1 MKKSIGIVALAVCAM
16 TITSCGAPTISREQA
31 VAEANV
37 IKETIAAG
45 GEAAAG
51 SVLALDYRTN
61 ITEEMMGM
69 KETTESKGYV
79 HIDMNQYYVR
89 TLVENKVSV
98 SGFGENE
105 STTYSIE
112 AYMFADGD
120 MVYYG
125 TIEKENGQFIQDYHS
140 SSPFTEYE
148 TTLVNTI
155 RGSYEQIDI
164 VFAQAITAIFR
175 VLDMYATDEA
185 LKQAGITLGSY
196 GAGSLVITEKVDV
209 TYNGQHQKSN
219 TVIEFADYRL
229 KTMESTV
236 SADINGISKNQSLDY
251 NFNYDKCPINKNI

>member
-16 TITSCGAPTISREQA
+16 TITSCGAPSISREQA

-37 IKETIAAG
+37 IKESIAAG

-61 ITEEMMGM
+61 ITDETMGM
-69 KETTESKGYV
+69 KEITESKGYV

-89 TLVENKVSV
+89 TLVENKVTI
-98 SGFGENE
+98 SGFGESQ

-125 TIEKENGQFIQDYHS
+125 TIEKENGEFLQDYHS
-140 SSPFTEYE
+140 SSSFAEYE

-155 RGSYEQIDI
+155 RGSYIQIDVI
-164 VFAQAITAIFR
+164 FAEAITAIFK
-175 VLDMYATDEA
+175 VLDTYATDEA

-196 GAGSLVITEKVDV
+196 GAGSLVITEKVDF
-209 TYNGQHQKSN
+209 TYNGKHQKSN
-219 TVIEFADYRL
+219 TVIEFNNYRL
-229 KTMESTV
+229 KTMESTISV
-236 SADINGISKNQSLDY
+236 DYNGLIESLNLDY